1 MLPVNG
7 LYGHIQ
13 RNALK
18 STLLLA
24 AFVVMVAGI
33 WYAWCLLYA
42 GLTLHPPKV
51 RGVRQALDLADYLEA
66 ARVVWLDRWYVPL
79 FISAFWFATS
89 FFFHSDM
96 IRLGSG
102 AEEADKRQYTRLYDI
117 VERLAITAGLPMP
130 RVEVM
135 QTSALNAYASGLFPD
150 DTVVAVT
157 QGLIDHL
164 DEDELEAVVAHELTH
179 IKNRDVRLMVVATIF
194 AGGLA
199 LAGSAIAKLLKVTP
213 ASTNSSDIVFLGS
226 LTRGDKRD
234 GNTAE
239 TALAIVVILLAV
251 ALMMAIKLLS
261 TVAQFALSRARE
273 YMADAGAIELT
284 KNPEALIRALRKISG
299 AETIKG
305 LPAQLRPMMFSDSVQ
320 SWFSTHPSTED
331 RIQALVDHAGA
342 IDEAPRTARPR
353 SSGTW
358 HIPGDIEAQA
368 PAALGFAGS
377 RGAFGKRRGLRK
389 AV

>member
-1 MLPVNG
+1 MLPANG

-24 AFVVMVAGI
+24 AFVVMAAGI

-42 GLTLHPPKV
+42 GVTLKPVVYRGLRQPLELT
-51 RGVRQALDLADYLEA
+51 DYLEA
-66 ARVVWLDRWYVPL
+66 ARLVWLERWYVPL

-89 FFFHSDM
+89 FFFHSAM

-102 AEEADKRQYTRLYDI
+102 AEEADKRQYTRLHDI
-117 VERLAITAGLPMP
+117 VERLAISAGLPMP

-135 QTSALNAYASGLFPD
+135 PTSALNAYASGLFPD

-157 QGLIDHL
+157 QGLLDHL
-164 DEDELEAVVAHELTH
+164 DEDELEAVIAHELTH

-199 LAGSAIAKLLKVTP
+199 LAGSAITKLFS
-213 ASTNSSDIVFLGS
+213 ASPVDGMDIGARMIGTFSRSRSKEG
-226 LTRGDKRD
+226 
-234 GNTAE
+234 
-239 TALAIVVILLAV
+239 TALAVVVVLLAV
-251 ALMMAIKLLS
+251 ALMLAIKLLA
-261 TVAQFALSRARE
+261 TVAQLALSRTRE

-299 AETIKG
+299 ADSIPA
-305 LPAQLRPMMFSDSVQ
+305 LPAQLRPMMFSDSMH
-320 SWFSTHPSTED
+320 SWLSTHPSIED

-342 IDEAPRTARPR
+342 VDEAPRAPR
-353 SSGTW
+353 TRAPGAW
-358 HIPGDIEAQA
+358 HV
-368 PAALGFAGS
+368 PAGSDGMGSATVGFAGGRS
-377 RGAFGKRRGLRK
+377 AFGKRRRLGK